1 MTTISLQDSS
11 SQAGNLAERS
21 TTIPLKDSS
30 AKPGS
35 QPKEVKTLRE
45 ARILPDGAEPIM
57 SETENS
63 YESVISEKDGDV
75 FVNNHYFIPYIH

>member
-1 MTTISLQDSS
+1 MTTITLQNPS
-11 SQAGNLAERS
+11 SQAENLPERS

-30 AKPGS
+30 SNLRS

-75 FVNNHYFIPYIH
+75 FVNNHYFIPYIL

>member
-1 MTTISLQDSS
+1 MATIALQNTS
-11 SQAGNLAERS
+11 SQGEDLPIKS

>member
-1 MTTISLQDSS
+1 MATIALQNTS
-11 SQAGNLAERS
+11 SQGEDLPIKS

-30 AKPGS
+30 TKPDN

-75 FVNNHYFIPYIH
+75 FVNKHYFIPYIL